1 MKAFCAMV
9 MVAVLAGCT
18 QARYRSSE
26 CDSLFYGQYQAM
38 GEPKALAFAIPA
50 ADPQTATDYDTRCWT
65 RAAAGPLPSGMSTEQ
80 AMDIV
85 IAGVLKDCNDY
96 NKENNSLQAAHEL
109 DCRIAARNLVWEPWV
124 DELRAADARAQGYGS
139 ASPPSPGTATSTM
152 TAAYAPTSTGQ
163 NALPERPLPAFPSP
177 PVSLVSTPASSAP
190 ETFGNKNSEVTLF
203 GFHDAYSWCPSPGNR
218 CNNDQIIGIR
228 HPQTGQLIGR
238 LAIYIRPQG
247 AAGNRLNYTVQL
259 NNESYCTII
268 IEGFE
273 ITQDDQ
279 VLGTWTIRD
288 PDLQPA
294 ATRTVSESV
303 SFHSGASSNALV
315 SISGLAKECR
325 PAGLT
330 PSAGTGMIPG

>member
-1 MKAFCAMV
+1 MKVLCA
-9 MVAVLAGCT
+9 ALLLAILAGCT
-18 QARYRSSE
+18 QARYRSGE

-38 GEPKALAFAIPA
+38 GEPKALAFAVPA

-65 RAAAGPLPSGMSTEQ
+65 RAAAGPLPSGMSTEE

-96 NKENNSLQAAHEL
+96 NKENNSLQAAHKL

-124 DELRAADARAQGYGS
+124 NELRAADARAQGYSS

-152 TAAYAPTSTGQ
+152 TSAYAVTSTDQ
-163 NALPERPLPAFPSP
+163 NALAQRALPALSSP
-177 PVSLVSTPASSAP
+177 PVTLVNTPASSAP
-190 ETFGNKNSEVTLF
+190 DTFGDKSREVTQF
-203 GFHDAYSWCPSPGNR
+203 GFHDAFSWCPSPGNW

-228 HPQTGQLIGR
+228 HPQTGQLVGR
-238 LAIYIRPQG
+238 LAVYIRPLE
-247 AAGNRLNYTVQL
+247 AAGNSLKYTVQIT
-259 NNESYCTII
+259 NESYCTVI

-273 ITQDDQ
+273 ITQDEQ
-279 VLGTWTIRD
+279 VLGAWAIID

-294 ATRTVSESV
+294 ATRTVSELV

-315 SISGLAKECR
+315 SISGLAKECQ
-325 PAGLT
+325 L
-330 PSAGTGMIPG
+330 